1 MADQSPQHMSP
12 FDAIRHID
20 DEHGEY
26 WSARELSK
34 HLGYTRF
41 DNFTKVLI
49 KAEEAC
55 QTSGQAVLDH
65 MLHVK
70 HMIVTGKGAKR
81 PADDVLLSRYG
92 AYLVVQNA
100 DPTRKPVVGLGQTY
114 FAVQTLQQELADEL
128 SSLPQDELRLLRRSQ
143 MNIYNTQ
150 LAEAAR
156 DAGVIQPRDFA
167 LFQDHG
173 YRGLYGGLH
182 ENDIHSRK
190 HLSSRQKISDYM
202 GSEETGANIFRATQT
217 EAKLRRD
224 QVDTKEQANTTHFD
238 VGREVREA
246 IRRLGGTMPE
256 NLPTPTKSIQQLQR
270 EEQKRIESRRQLSLF
285 NLPASDE

>member
-12 FDAIRHID
+12 FEAIRHVD

-34 HLGYTRF
+34 LLGYTRF

-55 QTSGQAVLDH
+55 QTSGQAVSDH

-100 DPTRKPVVGLGQTY
+100 DPTGKPIVGLGQTY
-114 FAVQTLQQELADEL
+114 FAVQTRRQEIADEL
-128 SSLPQDELRLLRRSQ
+128 AALPEDELRLLRRSQ

-156 DAGVIQPRDFA
+156 DAGVIQSRDFA
-167 LFQDHG
+167 IFQDHG
-173 YRGLYGGLH
+173 YRGLYGGLGARGIH
-182 ENDIHSRK
+182 QRKNLKKSQDI
-190 HLSSRQKISDYM
+190 LDFM
-202 GSEETGANIFRATQT
+202 GSDELAANIFRASLTKQKLEREHIQDKN
-217 EAKLRRD
+217 EAN
-224 QVDTKEQANTTHFD
+224 QAHHD
-238 VGREVREA
+238 MGMAVRKTIIETGA
-246 IRRLGGTMPE
+246 TLPE
-256 NLPTPTKSIQQLQR
+256 DLPTPEKSIQQLQR
-270 EEQKRIESRRQLSLF
+270 EEQKRIESKRQPSLF
-285 NLPASDE
+285 DLPPSDE